1 MDVDRILAELR
12 AERDLIDQ
20 AIERLQLVLR
30 LRSTEPSAADLPGEQ
45 AADATGSGTVETGKS
60 RRARAGN

>member
-30 LRSTEPSAADLPGEQ
+30 LRTSEPSASASLSEQVAEDANPGQ
-45 AADATGSGTVETGKS
+45 VETGKG